1 MSTPQR
7 MYAAYNDAGVLLI
20 YTSDSYMAS
29 FVHEASKGVD
39 TTLRLRVGGDDRY
52 EAPIKGIFRRYV
64 QK

>member
-1 MSTPQR
+1 

-39 TTLRLRVGGDDRY
+39 TTLRLRVGGDDNDQLPV
-52 EAPIKGIFRRYV
+52 EGIFRRYA